1 MSKGLKFQRRI
12 SILTAFAAFN
22 VLWCELETWVEY
34 ENTKPVE
41 KLPREMIFWEIYGWE
56 QNILLL
62 RHSAWLRQFEKHTSY
77 AIVFQQT
84 EKQETG
90 DTVNK
95 ILKINAFSNFPHPV
109 CIFTL
114 LILCLVKFHR
124 PQSFNPVPDKPSTLK
139 LSHLKDFAPYQA
151 ATRFRHVFLLLSN
164 ICTISALPRLLWCV
178 FTTRLILSKNNLFD
192 TSMQTEKFSHISTL
206 HNSTA
211 HLAWFWTAVGC
222 HGKLLHCMVIWNGLR
237 A

>member
-1 MSKGLKFQRRI
+1 MCYDVSWRQ
-12 SILTAFAAFN
+12 
-22 VLWCELETWVEY
+22 VEY
-34 ENTKPVE
+34 ENTKPVG

-62 RHSAWLRQFEKHTSY
+62 RHSAWLRQFEKHTSQ

-114 LILCLVKFHR
+114 LILFSQIS
-124 PQSFNPVPDKPSTLK
+124 PTPSFNPVPDKPSTPK
-139 LSHLKDFAPYQA
+139 LSHLNDFDPYQA
-151 ATRFRHVFLLLSN
+151 ATRFRHVFLLLSH

-211 HLAWFWTAVGC
+211 SLAWFWTAIVC
-222 HGKLLHCMVIWNGLR
+222 HGKLRHCMVIWNGLR